1 MDEQKNKRKAYLT
14 MILWIAVIVLDAA
27 AVTVLAILGKLQAE
41 VLVAAIVISV
51 FIACIGAFVVFR
63 TYKDHIKPSLRD
75 EKTGDSTYE
84 LRVEKMKR
92 RRKGR
97 DMFEVCDIFR
107 RQYFTT
113 MYIVIGIFS
122 LLLPFAF
129 ILKLNEYERFHIPF
143 WWAFVAAAVIMVISF
158 IAGRKSDFVFYT
170 SMNLKFE
177 IKKNGYDPFYVN
189 TDFMMATYHD
199 LIKGFM
205 AIGQSYYVIFT
216 QKFVRVREMNDV
228 VKVQRYARE
237 YKINAQTMT
246 RHFVNVIE
254 KDNSK
259 THIACADELAAV
271 LILDEF
277 RKQGIETEVL
287 PVERA
292 KK

>member
-14 MILWIAVIVLDAA
+14 MTLWIAVIVLDAA

-41 VLVAAIVISV
+41 VLVAAIVISA
-51 FIACIGAFVVFR
+51 FIAIIVVFALIR
-63 TYKDHIKPSLRD
+63 TYKDHIKHSLRD

-97 DMFEVCDIFR
+97 DMFEVCDNFR

-113 MYIVIGIFS
+113 MYVIIGIFS

-143 WWAFVAAAVIMVISF
+143 WWAFVAAAVIMVISV

-228 VKVQRYARE
+228 IKVQRYAKE
-237 YKINAQTMT
+237 YKLNAQTMT

-254 KDNSK
+254 KDNVK
-259 THIACADELAAV
+259 TSIACADELAAI
-271 LILDEF
+271 LMLDEF

-292 KK
+292 RK

>member
-14 MILWIAVIVLDAA
+14 MILWIAVIVLDV
-27 AVTVLAILGKLQAE
+27 AVLTVLAILGKLQAE
-41 VLVAAIVISV
+41 VLVAAIVISA

-63 TYKDHIKPSLRD
+63 TYKDHIKHSLRD

-84 LRVEKMKR
+84 LRVDKMKR

-97 DMFEVCDIFR
+97 DMFEVCDNFR
-107 RQYFTT
+107 SQYFTT

-143 WWAFVAAAVIMVISF
+143 WWAFVAAAVIMVICV

-205 AIGQSYYVIFT
+205 AIGQSYYVIFS

>member
-14 MILWIAVIVLDAA
+14 MILWIVVIVLDV
-27 AVTVLAILGKLQAE
+27 AVLTVLAILGKLQAE

-92 RRKGR
+92 RRKGK
-97 DMFEVCDIFR
+97 DMFEVCDNFR

-143 WWAFVAAAVIMVISF
+143 WWAFVAAAVIMVISV

-216 QKFVRVREMNDV
+216 QKFVRVREINDV
-228 VKVQRYARE
+228 VKVQRYAKE
-237 YKINAQTMT
+237 YKLNAQTMT

-254 KDNSK
+254 KDNVK

-287 PVERA
+287 PIERA

>member
-14 MILWIAVIVLDAA
+14 MILWIAVIVLDV
-27 AVTVLAILGKLQAE
+27 AVLTVLAILGKLQAE

-92 RRKGR
+92 RRKGK
-97 DMFEVCDIFR
+97 DMFEVCDNFR

-143 WWAFVAAAVIMVISF
+143 WWAFVAAVVIMVISI
-158 IAGRKSDFVFYT
+158 IAGKKSDFVFYT

-177 IKKNGYDPFYVN
+177 INKNGYDPFYVN

-228 VKVQRYARE
+228 VKVQRYAKE
-237 YKINAQTMT
+237 YKLNAQTMT

>member
-14 MILWIAVIVLDAA
+14 MILWIAVIVLDV
-27 AVTVLAILGKLQAE
+27 AVLTVLAILGKLQAE

-92 RRKGR
+92 RRKGK
-97 DMFEVCDIFR
+97 DMFEVCDNFR

-143 WWAFVAAAVIMVISF
+143 WWAFVAAVVIMVISI
-158 IAGRKSDFVFYT
+158 IAGKKSDFVFYT

-228 VKVQRYARE
+228 VKVQRYAKE
-237 YKINAQTMT
+237 YKLNAQTMT
-246 RHFVNVIE
+246 RHFVNVIG
-254 KDNSK
+254 KDNVK
-259 THIACADELAAV
+259 TYIACADELAAV
-271 LILDEF
+271 LMLDEF

-292 KK
+292 RK

>member
-14 MILWIAVIVLDAA
+14 MTLWIAVIVLDAA

-41 VLVAAIVISV
+41 VLVAAIVISA
-51 FIACIGAFVVFR
+51 FIAIIVVFALIR
-63 TYKDHIKPSLRD
+63 TYKDHIKHSLRD

-97 DMFEVCDIFR
+97 DMFEVCDNFR
-107 RQYFTT
+107 RQYFTM
-113 MYIVIGIFS
+113 MYVIIGIFS

-129 ILKLNEYERFHIPF
+129 ILKLNEYEHFHIPF
-143 WWAFVAAAVIMVISF
+143 WWAFVAAAVIMVISV

-205 AIGQSYYVIFT
+205 AIGQSYYVIFS
-216 QKFVRVREMNDV
+216 QKFVRVREM
-228 VKVQRYARE
+228 KE
-237 YKINAQTMT
+237 YKLNAQTMT

-254 KDNSK
+254 KDNAK

-271 LILDEF
+271 LMLDEF
-277 RKQGIETEVL
+277 RKKGIETEVL

-292 KK
+292 RK

>member
-14 MILWIAVIVLDAA
+14 MTLWIAVIVLDAA

-41 VLVAAIVISV
+41 VLVAAIVISA
-51 FIACIGAFVVFR
+51 FIAVIVVLALIR

-97 DMFEVCDIFR
+97 DMFEVCDNFR
-107 RQYFTT
+107 SQYFTT

-143 WWAFVAAAVIMVISF
+143 WWAFVAAAVIMVISV

-205 AIGQSYYVIFT
+205 AIGQSYYVIFS

-292 KK
+292 RK

>member
-14 MILWIAVIVLDAA
+14 MTLWIAVIVLDAA

-41 VLVAAIVISV
+41 VLVAAIVISA
-51 FIACIGAFVVFR
+51 FIAIIVVFALIR
-63 TYKDHIKPSLRD
+63 TYKDHIKHSLRD

-84 LRVEKMKR
+84 LRVDKMKR
-92 RRKGR
+92 RRKGK
-97 DMFEVCDIFR
+97 DMFEVCDNFR

-113 MYIVIGIFS
+113 MYVIIGIFS

-143 WWAFVAAAVIMVISF
+143 WWAFVAAAVIMVISV

-205 AIGQSYYVIFT
+205 AIGQSYYVIFS

-271 LILDEF
+271 LMLDEF

-292 KK
+292 RK

>member
-14 MILWIAVIVLDAA
+14 MTLWIAVIVLDV
-27 AVTVLAILGKLQAE
+27 AVLTVLAILGKLQAE
-41 VLVAAIVISV
+41 VLVAAIVMSV

-92 RRKGR
+92 RRKGK
-97 DMFEVCDIFR
+97 DMFEVCDNFR

-113 MYIVIGIFS
+113 MYVIIGIFS

-143 WWAFVAAAVIMVISF
+143 WWAFVAAAVIMVISV

-228 VKVQRYARE
+228 VKVQRYAKE
-237 YKINAQTMT
+237 YKLNAQTMT

-254 KDNSK
+254 KDNVK
-259 THIACADELAAV
+259 TYIACADELAAV
-271 LILDEF
+271 LMLDEF

-287 PVERA
+287 PIERA
-292 KK
+292 RK